1 MLKAKPAGTHWTS
14 VHLYHS
20 SKGQDFLQQDFFP
33 LVEDLIKERII
44 QQFFFVRYFDDRHH
58 IRFRF
63 KTVPSSNIPP
73 INDLLQQYFSPPT
86 QVTLAPYKP
95 EIPRYGGPEFMP
107 IAEQQFMASS
117 FACLRLMKEEN
128 GSWSYSKAL
137 TYALQFHIGLAQ
149 TFSMTLSE
157 TIYFF
162 EAMVHRWIGFT
173 IPNFRQLSAN
183 EQTQAIQKSIEQ
195 FQQLYD
201 QNPGLSQGVL
211 SFWQS
216 FDEEGIFDISWLDQ
230 WLADLH
236 EIHQSYKVHYSQ
248 GKIHV
253 DAPFLFAPPSLPYVQ
268 EKALLFALSNSFV
281 HMTNNRLGIY
291 NQDESY
297 LAFVIASSLK
307 KLIP

>member
-1 MLKAKPAGTHWTS
+1 MLKAKPADTHWTS
-14 VHLYHS
+14 VHLYYS
-20 SKGQDFLQQDFFP
+20 NKGQDFLQQDFFP
-33 LVEDLIKERII
+33 SVEKLIKEHII
-44 QQFFFVRYFDDRHH
+44 QQFFFVRYFDDQHH

-63 KTVPSSNIPP
+63 KTVPSTNKPP
-73 INDLLQQYFSPPT
+73 LNDLLQQHFNPQT
-86 QVTLAPYKP
+86 QVTLAPYEP
-95 EIPRYGGPEFMP
+95 EISRYGGQEFMP
-107 IAEQQFMASS
+107 VAEQQFMASS

-128 GSWSYSKAL
+128 ASWSYSKAL
-137 TYALQFHIGLAQ
+137 MYALQLHIGLTR

-162 EAMVHRWIGFT
+162 ETMVHRWIGFT
-173 IPNFRQLSAN
+173 IPNFRKLSAD

-211 SFWQS
+211 DFWQS
-216 FDEEGIFDISWLDQ
+216 FDEEGMFDILWLDQ

-236 EIHQSYKVHYSQ
+236 EIYQLYKTHYSQ

-253 DAPFLFAPPSLPYVQ
+253 DAAFLFTPPSPPYVQ
-268 EKALLFALSNSFV
+268 EKVLLFALSNSFV